1 MKFDIVE
8 IIDNEDQTATLIVD
22 MDMEYIKVLAG
33 MKLRE
38 ILLEAANTAIVLNKS
53 GSTEDNKGEN

>member
-22 MDMEYIKVLAG
+22 MDMEYIKALAG

-38 ILLEAANTAIVLNKS
+38 ILLEAANTTLVLNKS
-53 GSTEDNKGEN
+53 DSTEDNKGEN